1 MSAVF
6 RIRMRTCAP
15 WLLAAL
21 AACAA
26 GPRVAPPPASP
37 PSGLQVRLDE
47 HRTSLGGRTPHVV
60 EPLAAPGVAPNRR
73 TGTVDPRS
81 LLRLTFTSGD
91 AAVVAPNADSLAV
104 DAQRFQG
111 LAAFVRATTASAR
124 EALGKRDAA
133 ALRGVRTEFERGA
146 TLRLAGEARAELER
160 AVRDASA
167 VERSADER
175 VVVEAFRVTG
185 RAQTALAVPGYN
197 QIGSGRVANL
207 SREGSPVDDTLRAAA
222 HALLEQLAA
231 LVAAVDAAQNE
242 LVTADAAADVQR
254 ELAELQADCAR
265 LAAPFQRARGA
276 SVLEL
281 AYADLPPAEIDL
293 AANGFARGDRVR
305 VQVARESGA
314 RSVDASL
321 REDASR
327 DVVATWLAD
336 VTRIGWYRDESL
348 LGIITRGDSG
358 GAEGTNWELSFA
370 GAVTWSWYQDE
381 ERWLGDVYAWLQPGF
396 GIHLAALDQGLEDVE
411 FGIGAHVSL
420 WEGLLLLGAGTNL
433 TVDGD
438 VYYLIGGDLIGWK
451 DKITGALR

>member
-1 MSAVF
+1 MFAVL
-6 RIRMRTCAP
+6 RIPVRACALSSLTC
-15 WLLAAL
+15 L

-26 GPRVAPPPASP
+26 GPRVPQAPAAPPQA
-37 PSGLQVRLDE
+37 LHVRLDE
-47 HRTSLGGRTPHVV
+47 DRTSLGGRTRHVV
-60 EPLAAPGVAPNRR
+60 APVSAPAVAPHTR
-73 TGTVDPRS
+73 TSTVDPRS
-81 LLRLTFTSGD
+81 LLRLTFASGNT
-91 AAVVAPNADSLAV
+91 AVSAPSADSLAV

-111 LAAFVRATTASAR
+111 LAAFLRATIASAR

-133 ALRGVRTEFERGA
+133 ALRAVRTEFERGA
-146 TLRLAGEARAELER
+146 TLRLAGEARTELEQ
-160 AVRDASA
+160 AVRDATA

-175 VVVEAFRVTG
+175 IVVEAFRVTG

-207 SREGSPVDDTLRAAA
+207 SRATAQVDTAARDA
-222 HALLEQLAA
+222 ARALLEQLAA
-231 LVAAVDAAQNE
+231 LVAAAEAAQHELAAGDAAPE
-242 LVTADAAADVQR
+242 IQR
-254 ELAELQADCAR
+254 ELAELQSACAR

-276 SVLEL
+276 GLLEL
-281 AYADLPPAEIDL
+281 AYSDLPPAEIDL

-305 VQVARESGA
+305 VQVSRESGA
-314 RSVDASL
+314 RTVDASL
-321 REDASR
+321 REDAER
-327 DVVATWLAD
+327 DTLAVWVAD

-358 GAEGTNWELSFA
+358 GVEGTNWELSFA

-396 GIHLAALDQGLEDVE
+396 GIHLAALDQGLDDVE